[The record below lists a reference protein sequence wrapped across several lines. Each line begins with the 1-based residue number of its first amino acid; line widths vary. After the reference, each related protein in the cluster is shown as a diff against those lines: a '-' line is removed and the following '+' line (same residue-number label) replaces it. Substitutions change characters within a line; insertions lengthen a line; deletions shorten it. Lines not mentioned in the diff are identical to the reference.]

1 MQLLCVFGAVIVV
14 SIIIRGDV
22 SREGVDLALEVVER
36 GDGGWVGV
44 CEHARG
50 RARVDAPETGRA
62 R

>member
-36 GDGGWVGV
+36 GDVKIRNRRPTRF
-44 CEHARG
+44 ERMRPPTTA
-50 RARVDAPETGRA
+50 
-62 R
+62 